1 MCHFKDRN
9 MKKLLFV
16 FLTSILLFSCNKDP
30 KTKLIGEWKEH
41 YGVGM
46 ETDVDYTNI
55 YKIQLT
61 TEDDIVI
68 TCLTRNNYLFDK
80 ILFDGNELSYRKE
93 NTIDPNEIFYIYGK
107 LKLNSNEKW
116 LEGTVVNSR
125 GKSSNIKWEKIK

>member
-1 MCHFKDRN
+1 
-9 MKKLLFV
+9 MKKILII
-16 FLTSILLFSCNKDP
+16 FLTSILIFSCKKEP

-46 ETDVDYTNI
+46 ETNVDYEI

-61 TEDDIVI
+61 IEGDLVI

-80 ILFDGNELSYRKE
+80 ILFDGNELSYRIE
-93 NTIDPNEIFYIYGK
+93 NTIDHNEKFYIYGK
-107 LKLNSNEKW
+107 LKLNSNKKW

-125 GKSSNIKWEKIK
+125 DKSGNIKWEKIK